1 MIATAKRTAKKAVAA
16 AEAEAKIK
24 AKAIVEERMLADRQ
38 LELAAKK
45 KIAEAV
51 EYVIEKVVVQHVG
64 SNEKVTLYALKK
76 DRDAILLNLQ
86 RDGNV
91 MLISQ
96 GEGSYATGAD
106 DLFQSRN
113 CKRCN
118 QICFSACGYSFFL
131 AKKTPVAYDKF
142 LRETGEGAELSKQ
155 VDSLAE
161 KIASLR
167 NGSTLLAQAE
177 HLQPWLELDVP
188 LEELKDTDSNYFVC
202 RLFAGYRKRKVC
214 GRTQ

>member
-1 MIATAKRTAKKAVAA
+1 
-16 AEAEAKIK
+16 
-24 AKAIVEERMLADRQ
+24 MLVPM
-38 LELAAKK
+38 K
-45 KIAEAV
+45 
-51 EYVIEKVVVQHVG
+51 
-64 SNEKVTLYALKK
+64 KVTLYALKK

-106 DLFQSRN
+106 DLSSKVETAKGAIKFV
-113 CKRCN
+113 
-118 QICFSACGYSFFL
+118 SAHVGKPFFL

-167 NGSTLLAQAE
+167 NEASTLLAQAE

-188 LEELKDTDSNYFVC
+188 LEELKDTDSST
-202 RLFAGYRKRKVC
+202 LFAGYLPDTEKEKFAEELNELTAEVLALAEAPEGRAMIIFAHKSAAAGVRHILKSHEFIDMIFPKRT
-214 GRTQ
+214 G